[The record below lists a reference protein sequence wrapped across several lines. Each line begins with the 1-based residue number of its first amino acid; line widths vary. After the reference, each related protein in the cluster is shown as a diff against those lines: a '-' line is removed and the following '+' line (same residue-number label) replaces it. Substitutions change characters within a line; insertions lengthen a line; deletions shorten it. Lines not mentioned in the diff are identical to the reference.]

1 MSDTPL
7 TEQFDSVEAVLESI
21 ARGEIVIVV
30 DDAERENEGD
40 LIMAASHAKPEQVAF
55 MIRHTSGI
63 LCTPL
68 GEEDARRFR
77 LDPMVARN
85 DAPMSTAFTISI
97 DYRHGLTTGISAE
110 ERANTVVALTNS
122 NTSPDDFVRPGHIFP
137 LIAKQGGVLVRSGHT
152 EAGVDLARLA
162 GQPPVALLAEVVHDD
177 GTVMR
182 LPALREF
189 ARQHAL
195 RMVSIAQIIEYRQRR
210 EQLVTR
216 VREFPIKTHL
226 GPARAYTYRTEFED
240 AEHLVVVLGHID
252 TNEPVPVRMHREKLL
267 DDVFGSQ
274 THHEHNMLR
283 TSLERIQS
291 FGGGVLIYLRTGFV
305 GVPIEPLRAEQDEFE
320 DAESQ
325 RKRGWLEVGVGAQIL
340 RDIGVS
346 RIRLI
351 TGRPSDH
358 YVGLEGFGLHLE
370 AIEVLGP

>member
-1 MSDTPL
+1 MSDSL
-7 TEQFDSVEAVLESI
+7 IADEFDSVEAVLESI
-21 ARGEIVIVV
+21 ARGELVIVV
-30 DDAERENEGD
+30 DDATRENEGD
-40 LIMAASHAKPEQVAF
+40 LIMAASHAKPALVAF

-68 GEEDARRFR
+68 TEEDARRFR

-97 DYRHGLTTGISAE
+97 DYKHGLTTGISAE
-110 ERANTVVALTNS
+110 ERANTVVALTNT
-122 NTSPDDFVRPGHIFP
+122 NTAPDDFVRPGHIFP

-152 EAGVDLARLA
+152 EAGVDLVRLA
-162 GQPPVALLAEVVHDD
+162 GRPPVALLAEVVHDD

-189 ARQHAL
+189 AKAHSL

-210 EQLVTR
+210 EKLVTR
-216 VREFPIKTHL
+216 VREFPIRTPL
-226 GPARAYTYRTEFED
+226 GSARAFTYRTEFEE
-240 AEHLVVVLGHID
+240 AEHLAVVFGRLD
-252 TNEPVPVRMHREKLL
+252 QSRPVPVRIHRERLV

-274 THHEHNMLR
+274 SQHGQSLLHA
-283 TSLERIQS
+283 SLERIEAL
-291 FGGGVLIYLRTGFV
+291 GGGVLIYLRTGFV
-305 GVPIEPLRAEQDEFE
+305 GVPVEPMLGEGEVTK

-340 RDIGVS
+340 RDMGVS

-358 YVGLEGFGLHLE
+358 YVGLEGFGLRLE
-370 AIEVLGP
+370 EIEVLGG